1 MISINKSRLLV
12 IIFSL
17 VITGLLIS
25 MQPES
30 GTWEP
35 EQGLKDALIN
45 IPEWQQFPD
54 SPIDS
59 EIITTL
65 KLDDYI
71 NNTFSKES
79 NQVSLYIGHYNTAKK
94 VGAAH
99 DPTVCFPGQGWILSD
114 KIKGTYQFKS
124 DKEYSIPYSMM
135 VAPRGESKQLIIYW
149 FQSHDIA
156 NSNTL
161 SQKFTLIWNRFLHK
175 GESNAF
181 VRVIMPLKGK
191 TVTECKTTI
200 LDFITNFYP
209 VYIGYITQHN

>member
-1 MISINKSRLLV
+1 MIINFLDSHSMSINNDLD
-12 IIFSL
+12 FSPL
-17 VITGLLIS
+17 EKLGVYNAYSVTNDDDIVS
-25 MQPES
+25 FS
-30 GTWEP
+30 
-35 EQGLKDALIN
+35 K
-45 IPEWQQFPD
+45 
-54 SPIDS
+54 DS
-59 EIITTL
+59 EIIITL

-71 NNTFSKES
+71 NNTFEKEN

-135 VAPRGESKQLIIYW
+135 IAQRGEYKQLIIYW

-209 VYIGYITQHN
+209 IYIGYITKYD